1 MRVPLLTCHLHES
14 LTTHLTVREVTS
26 SQGASKLGIC
36 FKDIPNVLI
45 RTETC
50 LMWPNTSGHK
60 GPHQEPV
67 GESPAWQED
76 GEDGKEL
83 LPPSKS
89 TQPPHASSST
99 ITVSGCISDSIQS
112 NIFQTHILLKMHP
125 VNYRKL
131 RLIRKRSEAVA
142 STESRTLFPS

>member
-14 LTTHLTVREVTS
+14 LTTHLTVREVIS

-45 RTETC
+45 WTETC
-50 LMWPNTSGHK
+50 IMW
-60 GPHQEPV
+60 PHQEPV

-112 NIFQTHILLKMHP
+112 NIFQTRILLKMHP

-131 RLIRKRSEAVA
+131 RLIRKRSEAAA